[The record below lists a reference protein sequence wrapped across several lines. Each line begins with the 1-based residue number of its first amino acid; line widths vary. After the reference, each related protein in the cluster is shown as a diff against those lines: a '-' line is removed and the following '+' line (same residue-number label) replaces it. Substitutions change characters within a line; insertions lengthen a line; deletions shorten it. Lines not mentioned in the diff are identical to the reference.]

1 MRFGRPPETL
11 GEMVVAEILAQ
22 DETFRLTKVGRVV
35 LATWFDAPTLEQML
49 RIEALGKQSG
59 SDLAFCNVI
68 VRGRPVFTEDVRR
81 AAIRMVEEGRF
92 ARGAAHLVL
101 AEGLKG
107 AAVRGFLG
115 MVSLVGRARAR
126 VRVFGDVPGAAAFLA
141 DLAEN
146 EPRAPEIVVAI
157 QQTLV

>member
-1 MRFGRPPETL
+1 
-11 GEMVVAEILAQ
+11 
-22 DETFRLTKVGRVV
+22 
-35 LATWFDAPTLEQML
+35 
-49 RIEALGKQSG
+49 
-59 SDLAFCNVI
+59 
-68 VRGRPVFTEDVRR
+68 
-81 AAIRMVEEGRF
+81 
-92 ARGAAHLVL
+92 
-101 AEGLKG
+101 
-107 AAVRGFLG
+107 